1 MDTKTLNPVE
11 SFLAESDLYFYG
23 DNFWQAPL
31 YKQVESLSVEQALW
45 RPAEDKHC
53 IWQLVRHLNYWKYWA
68 IKYAKEN
75 VKENAKEFNWAPLP
89 DDKTGQNWKSDVE
102 RMKSLHEEFKAACA
116 ALGPELF
123 SSPDERIVFLRTV
136 LYHDAYHSGQIG
148 TLRSLQNIKPV
159 V

>member
-1 MDTKTLNPVE
+1 MDTTSLNPVD

-31 YKQVESLSVEQALW
+31 YKQVETLSIEQALW

-68 IKYAKEN
+68 LKYAKEN
-75 VKENAKEFNWAPLP
+75 VAEEAKEFNWAPLP
-89 DDKTGQNWKSDVE
+89 DDKTEVNWKKDVDK
-102 RMKSLHEEFKAACA
+102 MKSLHEEFKAACSSF
-116 ALGPELF
+116 GQKLF
-123 SSPDERIVFLRTV
+123 DSKDENIVFLRTV

-148 TLRSLQNIKPV
+148 ILRSLQNIKAV